1 MISNAEYARRR
12 KKLMRRIGPDAVALI
27 PSAPSRV
34 QSRDVHWPYRQDS
47 DFLYLTGFPEPEA
60 VAMLLPGHPDGEFVM
75 FCKPRNPAS
84 EQWEGTI
91 AGPKGA
97 CEHYGAD
104 AAYPIEELDEMILN
118 LLRKRQTLCYALG
131 QDGEFDGQV
140 ARWIDQLR
148 LRSRAG
154 HNPPEECRLLDRDLH
169 EMRLFKSRSEIA
181 LMRRASAI
189 VTDAHRRAMAT
200 AKPGC
205 HEYELEAELLYET
218 QRHDMR
224 FAYSSIVASGHNAC
238 TLHYSENS
246 RRTEEGDLVLIDSG
260 GMFAG
265 YASDITRTW
274 PVSGQFTPAQREIY
288 ELVLEAQQA
297 AIRRCAPGNT
307 WDDLHRAATRV
318 LTRGLVHLG
327 VLKGRWQTL
336 WKEEAYKPFFM
347 HGTSHWLG
355 MDVHDVGEYRVNEKW
370 RTLEPGMVTTVE
382 PGLYFMPGLRGVPKR
397 FRGIGVR
404 IEDDVAVTRNGPD
417 VLSASLPADPDEI
430 CRLVGATA
438 R

>member
-1 MISNAEYARRR
+1 MISKAEFARRR

-27 PSAPSRV
+27 PSAPARV

-60 VAMLLPGHPDGEFVM
+60 VAMLLPGHPDGEFVV
-75 FCKPRNPAS
+75 FCKPRDPLH
-84 EQWEGTI
+84 EQWEGAV
-91 AGPKGA
+91 AGPEGA
-97 CEHYGAD
+97 RERYGAD
-104 AAYPIEELDEMILN
+104 AAHPIERLDDMILG
-118 LLRKRQTLCYALG
+118 LLRGRRILCYALG
-131 QDGEFDGQV
+131 RDGEFDGRV

-148 LRSRAG
+148 LRGRAG
-154 HNPPEECRLLDRDLH
+154 RNPPEECRLLDRILH

-181 LMRRASAI
+181 LMREASAV
-189 VTDAHRRAMAT
+189 VTGAHIRSMAMAE
-200 AKPGC
+200 PGC

-218 QRHDMR
+218 RRHDMR

-238 TLHYSENS
+238 TLHYSENA

-260 GMFAG
+260 GMLEG

-288 ELVLEAQQA
+288 DLVLEAQRA
-297 AIRRCAPGNT
+297 AIRRCAPGNA

-318 LTRGLVHLG
+318 LTRGLVNLG

-355 MDVHDVGEYRVNEKW
+355 MDVHDVGEYRVKGKW
-370 RTLEPGMVTTVE
+370 RMLEPGMVTTVE
-382 PGLYFMPGLRGVPKR
+382 PGLYFRPGLRGVPKR

-417 VLSASLPADPDEI
+417 VLSADLPTEADDV
-430 CRLVGATA
+430 CRLVGAA
-438 R
+438 VR